1 MANPTDPGDAGL
13 HSSPS
18 RHRPSVGSQPLVAVR
33 AAFAEMVFDSATTS
47 RPFHRS
53 RSAPRALPEP
63 DREIREGSL
72 EIFES
77 VRGACRIR
85 QEPATQLFSVV
96 SGTEI
101 PFPST
106 DPLVSRALSAIE
118 LLLGA
123 SIVIGH
129 NVFHVVP
136 NEVIVLSVIGLL
148 SIRLRDGDFSTMGFK
163 RPASWRHILVI
174 ALVAAAFRIVLGQF
188 VIEPVTGFFWPPP
201 SAPKLANEI
210 SGNVKVAL
218 LALLLVWT
226 FAAFGE
232 EIAYRGYLLTRAA
245 DVGKRST
252 TAYWVGI
259 ALVSILFGYG
269 HYYKGPSGI
278 IDSGI
283 AGLILGTAYM
293 MAGRNLW
300 ACILTHGFIDTFG
313 VIDAFFGWSS

>member
-1 MANPTDPGDAGL
+1 
-13 HSSPS
+13 
-18 RHRPSVGSQPLVAVR
+18 
-33 AAFAEMVFDSATTS
+33 MVIATET
-47 RPFHRS
+47 
-53 RSAPRALPEP
+53 
-63 DREIREGSL
+63 
-72 EIFES
+72 
-77 VRGACRIR
+77 
-85 QEPATQLFSVV
+85 
-96 SGTEI
+96 

-106 DPLVSRALSAIE
+106 DQVASRALSALE

-123 SIVIGH
+123 FIVIGH
-129 NVFHVVP
+129 NVFRIVP
-136 NEVIVLSVIGLL
+136 NEVIVLSVLGLL
-148 SIRLRDGDFSTMGFK
+148 SVRLRDGGWSAMGFK
-163 RPASWRHILVI
+163 RPVSWRRIFLI
-174 ALVAAAFRIVLGQF
+174 ALAAAVLRILLGQF

-201 SAPKLANEI
+201 SAPALANEI

-218 LALLLVWT
+218 LALLVVWT

-259 ALVSILFGYG
+259 LFVSILFGYG

-293 MAGRNLW
+293 LGGRNLW
-300 ACILTHGFIDTFG
+300 ACILAHGFIDTFG
-313 VIDAFFGWSS
+313 IIDAFFGWSK